1 MIWEIHRVI
10 TADPLISMLVGERIK
25 FYEYPPSGDV
35 TGSWII
41 VDPIGPPLPT
51 DYADD
56 KPTAYEYLYQ
66 IDVWSKTETEQKN
79 IARQIGE
86 VLRRELGAGQYGT
99 GVDEWDKDLNI
110 FRDGR
115 RYKLKEYLLD
125 QEEEIEHG

>member
-1 MIWEIHRVI
+1 MIMEIYNSL
-10 TADPLISMLVGERIK
+10 TADSLISNLVGERIK

-79 IARQIGE
+79 IARQVGE
-86 VLRRELGAGQYGT
+86 VLRRELGAGQYGN
-99 GVDEWDKDLNI
+99 GVDEWDKDLQI
-110 FRDGR
+110 YRDGR
-115 RYKLKEYLLD
+115 RYRLKEYLLD
-125 QEEEIEHG
+125 

>member
-1 MIWEIHRVI
+1 MIMEIYNSL
-10 TADPLISMLVGERIK
+10 TADSLISNLVGGRIK

-86 VLRRELGAGQYGT
+86 VLRRELGAGQYGN
-99 GVDEWDKDLNI
+99 GVDEWDKDLQI
-110 FRDGR
+110 YRDGR
-115 RYKLKEYLLD
+115 RYRLKEYLLD
-125 QEEEIEHG
+125 

>member
-1 MIWEIHRVI
+1 MEIYNSL
-10 TADPLISMLVGERIK
+10 TADSLISTLVGERIK

-35 TGSWII
+35 TGSWIVI
-41 VDPIGPPLPT
+41 DPIGPPLPT

-66 IDVWSKTETEQKN
+66 IDVWSKTDTEQKS

-115 RYKLKEYLLD
+115 RYRLKEYLLD
-125 QEEEIEHG
+125 